1 MPLQLLE
8 KNIVLSISN
17 NSSRAFRA
25 GGKKYIYIYMYEFSS
40 ENIDNIFS
48 YSVAL
53 IVWLFSSNSKMWFLN
68 VIPLKCDSVF

>member
-25 GGKKYIYIYMYEFSS
+25 GEEKKNIYIYEFSS
-40 ENIDNIFS
+40 ENINNIFS

-53 IVWLFSSNSKMWFLN
+53 IVWLYSSNLKTWFLN

>member
-17 NSSRAFRA
+17 NTSWAFQA
-25 GGKKYIYIYMYEFSS
+25 GEKKYIYIHNFSS

-48 YSVAL
+48 YSVVL
-53 IVWLFSSNSKMWFLN
+53 IVWLYSSNLKMWFFN
-68 VIPLKCDSVF
+68 VIPLKRDYVF